1 MTLKTTPRDGQPPP
15 GPSPFHAGATT
26 SQGWLAIVRRR
37 LQQSGLARLCNK
49 STVRMINRVIR
60 VNAFPETSS
69 GQRLSYT
76 LNLGFLTAATVFWT
90 GVGVGCQ
97 LWIRLG
103 ETFLNGFRMGP
114 RNDVGYLEIKVSLGK
129 VTWCSLWTGE
139 APRSP
144 NFRETGL
151 ENAHII
157 SGDSINAQ
165 AVLCCLF
172 ALLV

>member
-1 MTLKTTPRDGQPPP
+1 MTLKTTPCDGQPPP

-26 SQGWLAIVRRR
+26 SRGWLAIVRRR

-76 LNLGFLTAATVFWT
+76 LNLGFRATATVFWT
-90 GVGVGCQ
+90 GWGWDASPELGS
-97 LWIRLG
+97 G

-129 VTWCSLWTGE
+129 GHLMFFVDRGNPKVSSY
-139 APRSP
+139 R
-144 NFRETGL
+144 R
-151 ENAHII
+151 
-157 SGDSINAQ
+157 
-165 AVLCCLF
+165 
-172 ALLV
+172 